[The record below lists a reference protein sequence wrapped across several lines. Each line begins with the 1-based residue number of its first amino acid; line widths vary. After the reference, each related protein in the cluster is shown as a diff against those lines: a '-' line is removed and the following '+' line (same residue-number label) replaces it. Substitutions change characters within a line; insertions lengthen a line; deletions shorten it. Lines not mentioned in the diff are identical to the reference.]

1 MRYGDV
7 SEWSHNVWHSCW
19 RMRAF
24 PACGASVAML
34 RRKNLDGPLL
44 RLRCPERFQACYQ
57 EHRAATKAI
66 AQKKGGHF
74 PRIVRAAPLRL
85 VQIATAR
92 LYLSQ
97 LPECGEALVAGG
109 RVRKPFLGFCLPRR
123 EPGVCLE
130 LKNEFSAGLC
140 VDHWLRCP
148 IPAGRFDP
156 CDLARREMRN
166 DGFDLA
172 APNGRFEDEA

>member
-1 MRYGDV
+1 MSG
-7 SEWSHNVWHSCW
+7 
-19 RMRAF
+19 AF
-24 PACGASVAML
+24 PG
-34 RRKNLDGPLL
+34 R
-44 RLRCPERFQACYQ
+44 YQ

-130 LKNEFSAGLC
+130 LTNEFSARLC

-148 IPAGRFDP
+148 SPAGRFDP

-172 APNGRFEDEA
+172 APNGRFEDEAYRCNSQRGIKPGRDGSAPADRVASDLRRLDHELIVGGDIP

>member
-1 MRYGDV
+1 GHRLLEIRYGDV

-34 RRKNLDGPLL
+34 R
-44 RLRCPERFQACYQ
+44 QAAI
-57 EHRAATKAI
+57 RSTAPTKAI

-85 VQIATAR
+85 LQIATAR

-109 RVRKPFLGFCLPRR
+109 RVRKPVLGFRLPRR

-140 VDHWLRCP
+140 VDHWLRRP
-148 IPAGRFDP
+148 SPAGRFDP
-156 CDLARREMRN
+156 CDLARMRCATM
-166 DGFDLA
+166 DLILPLRTVASKTKRSGATPNA
-172 APNGRFEDEA
+172 A